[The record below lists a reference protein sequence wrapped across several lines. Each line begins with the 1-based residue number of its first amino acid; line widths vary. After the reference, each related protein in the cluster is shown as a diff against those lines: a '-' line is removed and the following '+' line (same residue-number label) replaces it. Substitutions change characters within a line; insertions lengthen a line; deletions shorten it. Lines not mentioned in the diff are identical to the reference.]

1 MKFAASIE
9 RMINKRALSLLLTLC
24 LMLSL
29 LTGLG
34 PAAWA
39 DSEPLPGIIKYNG
52 EYIAHPRTV
61 RDLFDADYYLERYP
75 ELKDLLGLSGDVNR
89 LPAGE
94 RELLLTH
101 FMEKG
106 LKEEKTCSPYLN
118 LVRYRAAH
126 PELEKEFGDNWD
138 KYVEYYFTRGW
149 LKGDDSFVFEEDLLI
164 QEELLEEFGDEIEDL
179 MEDEEDEED
188 EEIEKPWE
196 TGKPGKTKK
205 SEDHGHHGDY
215 IEPEKGEESKEAEQ
229 PEEAEEPEEITL
241 PINRQAKSSNVGYQL
256 YANPFGTGVQRFEN
270 YYFSGWFYPDIYQSI
285 LNDPRRGDGTPEY
298 TVMIYLCGTDLE
310 DRSGMASIDLINA
323 LAAGYDL
330 SRVNVLVL
338 AGGTMNW
345 HNDVMKE
352 NNDSVNLCL
361 YYLDPAGI
369 GRGTGEAFDTNGDY
383 KKVWSLKNVDNI
395 LTGDTADETGSLRLL
410 AAYDQVCMGDSELL
424 LGFLDA
430 AYDLFPAD
438 HYWLS
443 LWNHGG
449 GSAGGICYGDAVT
462 AEKNASAYRGVEI
475 SRDPLTLAKIEEAL
489 NSSKIVKERGDLD
502 ILSMDACLMAGIEE
516 AYNFSPYVRFLIASE
531 EMTSGEVPYD
541 MFLGQFRSD
550 SPDLSAG
557 EIAVNAASSFI
568 STKPGKRKTPATM
581 SVYDLTSLDEC
592 ARRMN
597 ALGDAMSAL
606 MENDDTRAQA
616 VSCLEKSASRVF
628 NFGHLNDTGSDYV
641 DLYDLF
647 SRLKAYLTYE
657 KSFADANGN
666 TEASSLYQAA
676 SQAITELLQVSFVA
690 YRGGTFANS
699 EIQEEDVTY
708 AENLLSMDM
717 TGTRLSGLWGALGY
731 DYLCG
736 VTVYF
741 PLRNNLSERYNA
753 ESIFPAY
760 VEMLN
765 RYTMVT
771 QSDDVKQSYIA
782 AAKKLSENPGGIFQS
797 MKVSP
802 ITYAD
807 KDNVQKTDL
816 VLFADFDT
824 VNGAEVTGGQDPVT
838 VFSRTVENYN
848 VDVLRQQTAYKL
860 DTDGQYDPNKAEQIN
875 MLVGRTDDI
884 YPGEFVTG
892 EVSLNETSGELND
905 TSGVAIDLFSMPIY
919 AHMVSGFTE
928 AGTDKVERIDWGM
941 RHPKADDFAS
951 QAAKIAK
958 DLTGSFTAL
967 DGDVYYQNI
976 ENPYRHNMLVFD
988 GKGTFRG
995 TVFVIPGKEEND
1007 EDSFTWLSVN
1017 SADEQPIRMTL
1028 NHYMLSDDG
1037 KIKCVEDEGMTLNA
1051 PMFSLA
1057 HGKDQ
1062 NPIMTKLWLTDPNG
1076 TGLGSQDYNRYALE
1090 MTDINE
1096 QTYAFTT
1103 DAAVCNPKDYGENP
1117 YPAGLPVTEEINQVK
1132 GQNGNEDEEAY
1143 GVERLKAVTED
1154 DSDEVD
1160 GRNSPADS
1168 VPVPGLTSS
1177 GDPVPEVTDSS
1188 ADVSSKAVPAAAET
1202 FSETI
1207 PAESAPMQTVP
1218 AEATPAETVPADAA
1232 PVVETV
1238 PADAAPV
1245 EAAPVEAAPVDAVPM
1260 DAAPAEAV
1268 PADAAPVVETVPA
1281 DAAPVEAAPVEAA
1294 PVDAVPMDAAPAE
1307 AVPAE
1312 TTPVEA
1318 APVEA
1323 APAEAAPVE
1332 VAPAEAAPVEAAP
1345 ADAAPAEVAPAET
1358 ASAESA
1364 PEAVSDSAPEAEN
1377 TAEETPEQ

>member
-1 MKFAASIE
+1 MRAESPFSKSL
-9 RMINKRALSLLLTLC
+9 NKRVFSIFLALC

-29 LTGLG
+29 LAELG

-75 ELKDLLGLSGDVNR
+75 ELKDLLGLSGDVNH
-89 LPAGE
+89 LADDE
-94 RELLLTH
+94 RETLLTH

-106 LKEEKTCSPYLN
+106 LQEEKTCSPYLN

-126 PELEKEFGDNWD
+126 PELEREFGDNWD
-138 KYVEYYFTRGW
+138 KYVEYYFTRGR
-149 LKGDDSFVFEEDLLI
+149 LLGHDPFVSEEDLRI
-164 QEELLEEFGDEIEDL
+164 QKWLREKYGDEIDPVEYREYRDDP
-179 MEDEEDEED
+179 DEEDEPRPL
-188 EEIEKPWE
+188 INKQARR
-196 TGKPGKTKK
+196 
-205 SEDHGHHGDY
+205 S
-215 IEPEKGEESKEAEQ
+215 
-229 PEEAEEPEEITL
+229 IT
-241 PINRQAKSSNVGYQL
+241 GYQL

-270 YYFSGWFYPDIYQSI
+270 YYFSGWFNSDIYQSI

-383 KKVWSLKNVDNI
+383 NKVWSLKNVDNI

-424 LGFLDA
+424 LGFLDT

-489 NSSKIVKERGDLD
+489 NSSKIVNEHGDLD

-541 MFLGQFRSD
+541 LYLGQFRAD

-606 MENDDTRAQA
+606 LENDDTRAQA

-771 QSDDVKQSYIA
+771 QSDDVKRSYTA

-838 VFSRTVENYN
+838 VFSRTVEKYN

-860 DTDGQYDPNKAEQIN
+860 DTDGQHDPNKAEQIN

-928 AGTDKVERIDWGM
+928 AGTDKVEKIDWGM
-941 RHPKADDFAS
+941 RHPKADAFAA
-951 QAAKIAK
+951 QAVKVAKE
-958 DLTGSFTAL
+958 LTGSFTAL
-967 DGDVYYQNI
+967 DGDVYYQN
-976 ENPYRHNMLVFD
+976 NKDPYRHNMLVFD

-995 TVFVIPGKEEND
+995 TVFVVPGKEEDD
-1007 EDSFTWLSVN
+1007 EDSFSWLSVN
-1017 SADEQPIRMTL
+1017 SADEQPIGMTL

-1037 KIKCVEDEGMTLNA
+1037 KVKCVEDEGMTLNT

-1057 HGKDQ
+1057 LGKDQ

-1103 DAAVCNPKDYGENP
+1103 DAAVCNPTDYRENP

-1132 GQNGNEDEEAY
+1132 GQNGDEDEEAY
-1143 GVERLKAVTED
+1143 GVERFKAVSED
-1154 DSDEVD
+1154 DPDVIEENNSD
-1160 GRNSPADS
+1160 ADS
-1168 VPVPGLTSS
+1168 VPSENPIQESTEM
-1177 GDPVPEVTDSS
+1177 PVQQAATEGSIQQ
-1188 ADVSSKAVPAAAET
+1188 PAAEAPTQQPAAET
-1202 FSETI
+1202 
-1207 PAESAPMQTVP
+1207 PAQQAATEGSIQQPAAEAPAQQTTVDVPVQQTAVDVP
-1218 AEATPAETVPADAA
+1218 AQHTTADVPTQQTTEDVPAQQTTVDVPVQQPAA
-1232 PVVETV
+1232 SEPVQQ
-1238 PADAAPV
+1238 PAPV
-1245 EAAPVEAAPVDAVPM
+1245 ES
-1260 DAAPAEAV
+1260 
-1268 PADAAPVVETVPA
+1268 
-1281 DAAPVEAAPVEAA
+1281 
-1294 PVDAVPMDAAPAE
+1294 
-1307 AVPAE
+1307 
-1312 TTPVEA
+1312 
-1318 APVEA
+1318 
-1323 APAEAAPVE
+1323 
-1332 VAPAEAAPVEAAP
+1332 
-1345 ADAAPAEVAPAET
+1345 
-1358 ASAESA
+1358 ASTESA
-1364 PEAVSDSAPEAEN
+1364 PETVQDSAPEAEN

>member
-1 MKFAASIE
+1 
-9 RMINKRALSLLLTLC
+9 
-24 LMLSL
+24 
-29 LTGLG
+29 
-34 PAAWA
+34 
-39 DSEPLPGIIKYNG
+39 
-52 EYIAHPRTV
+52 
-61 RDLFDADYYLERYP
+61 
-75 ELKDLLGLSGDVNR
+75 
-89 LPAGE
+89 
-94 RELLLTH
+94 
-101 FMEKG
+101 
-106 LKEEKTCSPYLN
+106 
-118 LVRYRAAH
+118 
-126 PELEKEFGDNWD
+126 
-138 KYVEYYFTRGW
+138 
-149 LKGDDSFVFEEDLLI
+149 
-164 QEELLEEFGDEIEDL
+164 
-179 MEDEEDEED
+179 
-188 EEIEKPWE
+188 
-196 TGKPGKTKK
+196 
-205 SEDHGHHGDY
+205 
-215 IEPEKGEESKEAEQ
+215 
-229 PEEAEEPEEITL
+229 
-241 PINRQAKSSNVGYQL
+241 
-256 YANPFGTGVQRFEN
+256 
-270 YYFSGWFYPDIYQSI
+270 
-285 LNDPRRGDGTPEY
+285 
-298 TVMIYLCGTDLE
+298 
-310 DRSGMASIDLINA
+310 MASIDLINA

-383 KKVWSLKNVDNI
+383 NKVWSLKNVDNI
-395 LTGDTADETGSLRLL
+395 LTGDTANETGSLRLL

-424 LGFLDA
+424 LGFLDT

-541 MFLGQFRSD
+541 LYLGQFRAD

-606 MENDDTRAQA
+606 LENDDTRAQA

-771 QSDDVKQSYIA
+771 QSDDVKRSYTA

-838 VFSRTVENYN
+838 VFSRTVEKYN

-860 DTDGQYDPNKAEQIN
+860 DTDGQYDPNKEEQIN

-951 QAAKIAK
+951 QAAKVAK

-1017 SADEQPIRMTL
+1017 SADEQPIGMTL

-1057 HGKDQ
+1057 LGKDQ

-1132 GQNGNEDEEAY
+1132 GQNMDEDEDTY
-1143 GVERLKAVTED
+1143 GGERFKAVSED
-1154 DSDEVD
+1154 DPDVIEENNSD
-1160 GRNSPADS
+1160 ADS
-1168 VPVPGLTSS
+1168 VPSENPIQESTEMPVQQAATEGSIQQPAAEAPAQQTATEESIQEPAAEAPTQQPAAEAPTQQPAAEAPTQQPAAEAPAQQTTVDVPVQQTAV
-1177 GDPVPEVTDSS
+1177 DVPAQHTT
-1188 ADVSSKAVPAAAET
+1188 ADVPTQQTTEDVPAQQTTVDVPVQQPAA
-1202 FSETI
+1202 SE
-1207 PAESAPMQTVP
+1207 
-1218 AEATPAETVPADAA
+1218 
-1232 PVVETV
+1232 PVQQ
-1238 PADAAPV
+1238 PAPV
-1245 EAAPVEAAPVDAVPM
+1245 ES
-1260 DAAPAEAV
+1260 
-1268 PADAAPVVETVPA
+1268 
-1281 DAAPVEAAPVEAA
+1281 
-1294 PVDAVPMDAAPAE
+1294 
-1307 AVPAE
+1307 
-1312 TTPVEA
+1312 
-1318 APVEA
+1318 
-1323 APAEAAPVE
+1323 
-1332 VAPAEAAPVEAAP
+1332 
-1345 ADAAPAEVAPAET
+1345 
-1358 ASAESA
+1358 ASTESA
-1364 PEAVSDSAPEAEN
+1364 PETVQDSAPEAEN

>member
-1 MKFAASIE
+1 MRAESPFSKSL
-9 RMINKRALSLLLTLC
+9 NKRVFSIFLALC

-29 LTGLG
+29 LAGLG

-39 DSEPLPGIIKYNG
+39 DSEPLPRIIKYNG

-75 ELKDLLGLSGDVNR
+75 ELKSLLGLSGDVNH
-89 LPAGE
+89 LADDE
-94 RELLLTH
+94 RETLLTH

-106 LKEEKTCSPYLN
+106 LKEEKTCSPYLD

-138 KYVEYYFTRGW
+138 RYVEYYFTRGR
-149 LKGDDSFVFEEDLLI
+149 LMGHDPFVSEEDLRI
-164 QEELLEEFGDEIEDL
+164 QKWLR
-179 MEDEEDEED
+179 
-188 EEIEKPWE
+188 EK
-196 TGKPGKTKK
+196 
-205 SEDHGHHGDY
+205 HGDK
-215 IEPEKGEESKEAEQ
+215 IA
-229 PEEAEEPEEITL
+229 PEEYWEYWDDPDEDDEPRPLINKQARRSIT
-241 PINRQAKSSNVGYQL
+241 GYQL

-430 AYDLFPAD
+430 AYVLFPAD

-541 MFLGQFRSD
+541 LYLGQFRAD

-699 EIQEEDVTY
+699 DIQEEDVTY

-875 MLVGRTDDI
+875 INMLVGRTDDI

-941 RHPKADDFAS
+941 RHPKADAFAA
-951 QAAKIAK
+951 QAAKVAK

-1057 HGKDQ
+1057 LGKDQ

-1160 GRNSPADS
+1160 GCNSPADS

-1218 AEATPAETVPADAA
+1218 AEATPAE
-1232 PVVETV
+1232 
-1238 PADAAPV
+1238 
-1245 EAAPVEAAPVDAVPM
+1245 
-1260 DAAPAEAV
+1260 AV
-1268 PADAAPVVETVPA
+1268 PADAAPV
-1281 DAAPVEAAPVEAA
+1281 DAA

-1323 APAEAAPVE
+1323 APAE
-1332 VAPAEAAPVEAAP
+1332 VAPAETTPVEAAPVEAAP
-1345 ADAAPAEVAPAET
+1345 AEVAPADAVPAETTPVEAAPVEAAPAEAAPIEAAPIEAAPAESSP
-1358 ASAESA
+1358 AESAPAESAPAESA
-1364 PEAVSDSAPEAEN
+1364 PETVSDASEAED